1 MNFWKTSFWA
11 TLSTVARL
19 ASQFVVAKLIAVVGG
34 PATFGIVG
42 QFQSFVS
49 LLQLSNGGIVSSG
62 VTKYSAEYSE
72 APDKLSKL
80 ANTAL
85 KFGFAASIM
94 TGIFVVIFSKFLS
107 AYIFQSLEYRWILVA
122 FGLTLF
128 GYTFNQIVL
137 SIFNGLN
144 QMKKYAAISIIGAV
158 LSVILIGWLGYLFST
173 QGVLLAFIL
182 SQVILFG
189 VGLFFLK
196 KTPIRLQLF
205 APSIDRVQLKQLLSF
220 SLMSV
225 TSVIATPMAQL
236 FLRNY
241 VAVHSS
247 WAEVGHWQA
256 MVRISDA
263 YLMIITMIIS
273 TYALP
278 KYARISC
285 NKELA
290 TEISHLFKRL
300 IPIAVGMAGGIYI
313 LKKYIILILFSP
325 EFLVMKPL
333 FLYQLIG
340 DVFKISSWIMA
351 NVMVAKAKIKV
362 YIALEIIFT
371 VSFVLLSVLFFQ
383 HSGIK
388 GLSMAF
394 CLNYIGYFFA
404 TGAWLYFF
412 LKLQRCNQA

>member
-1 MNFWKTSFWA
+1 
-11 TLSTVARL
+11 
-19 ASQFVVAKLIAVVGG
+19 VVLI
-34 PATFGIVG
+34 
-42 QFQSFVS
+42 
-49 LLQLSNGGIVSSG
+49 
-62 VTKYSAEYSE
+62 
-72 APDKLSKL
+72 
-80 ANTAL
+80 
-85 KFGFAASIM
+85 
-94 TGIFVVIFSKFLS
+94 GIF
-107 AYIFQSLEYRWILVA
+107 
-122 FGLTLF
+122 
-128 GYTFNQIVL
+128 GYFYTT
-137 SIFNGLN
+137 
-144 QMKKYAAISIIGAV
+144 K
-158 LSVILIGWLGYLFST
+158 
-173 QGVLLAFIL
+173 GVLFAFIL

-205 APSIDRVQLKQLLSF
+205 APSIDRLQLKQLLSF

-241 VAVHSS
+241 VAGHSS
-247 WAEVGHWQA
+247 WAEVGYWQA

-285 NKELA
+285 NKALA
-290 TEISHLFKRL
+290 TEISQLFKRL

-313 LKKYIILILFSP
+313 LKKYVILILFSS

-333 FLYQLIG
+333 FLFQLIG

-351 NVMVAKAKIKV
+351 NVIVAKAKIKV
-362 YIALEIIFT
+362 YIVLELIFT

-383 HSGIK
+383 HSAIK

-394 CLNYIGYFFA
+394 CLNYIGYFVA
-404 TGAWLYFF
+404 VGTWLYFF
-412 LKLQRCNQA
+412 LKKPLETQPNP